1 MYTSF
6 AMVESAKLF
15 QVEQTIEEVLEKK
28 NERASNNKFP
38 GLFIMH
44 AGALSS
50 LRKKNVKISTL
61 MHQLDWSLC
70 QSNKK

>member
-1 MYTSF
+1 
-6 AMVESAKLF
+6 MVEPAKLF
-15 QVEQTIEEVLEKK
+15 QVELIIEEGLEKK

-38 GLFIMH
+38 GVFIMH
-44 AGALSS
+44 ARALSS
-50 LRKKNVKISTL
+50 LKKKNVKLSTL

>member
-1 MYTSF
+1 
-6 AMVESAKLF
+6 MVESAKLF

-28 NERASNNKFP
+28 NERASNNEFP

-50 LRKKNVKISTL
+50 LKKKNVKLSTL